1 MSPISLSG
9 WAEAYRAVGALEQ
22 SKGPLSLSPRHR
34 LGAAKSVTHFIG
46 IYLQVP
52 RICYNTNMTLLLTR
66 IQELASRTSLL
77 SVSQLR
83 DESIAR
89 PQISRLVAAGH
100 LKRVAR
106 GLYALPDYQ
115 PSEHGLLAS
124 VARRVPKAVF
134 CLLTALRFH
143 DLTTQAPFE
152 VWIAIGNKEH
162 RPCFDFP
169 PLRVLR
175 FSALALTSGVEI
187 HTVEGVQVRLT
198 SVARTVA
205 DCFKFRNKIGLDVAL
220 EALRDSWRER
230 RVTMDDLWRAAR
242 VCRVTNVMRPYL
254 ESLS

>member
-1 MSPISLSG
+1 MTPIL
-9 WAEAYRAVGALEQ
+9 
-22 SKGPLSLSPRHR
+22 
-34 LGAAKSVTHFIG
+34 TH
-46 IYLQVP
+46 
-52 RICYNTNMTLLLTR
+52 

-83 DESIAR
+83 DEGIAR

-106 GLYALPDYQ
+106 GLYAMPDYQ
-115 PSEHGLLAS
+115 LSEHGLLAS
-124 VARRVPKAVF
+124 VARRAPKAVF

-152 VWIAIGNKEH
+152 VWIAIRNKAH

-230 RVTMDDLWRAAR
+230 RLTMDDLWRAAR

-254 ESLS
+254 ESLA

>member
-1 MSPISLSG
+1 MAP
-9 WAEAYRAVGALEQ
+9 
-22 SKGPLSLSPRHR
+22 
-34 LGAAKSVTHFIG
+34 
-46 IYLQVP
+46 
-52 RICYNTNMTLLLTR
+52 LLTHV
-66 IQELASRTSLL
+66 QDLASRTSLL

-83 DESIAR
+83 EEGIAR

-100 LKRVAR
+100 LKRVGR

-124 VARRVPKAVF
+124 VAQRAPKVVF
-134 CLLTALRFH
+134 CLLTALSFH
-143 DLTTQAPFE
+143 ELTTQAPFE

-162 RPCFDFP
+162 PPRIDFP
-169 PLRVLR
+169 PLRVLH